1 MKQVLNLQ
9 FRNTKKTC
17 IDIYIISF
25 CQVACDVESI
35 TRKFDESQI
44 DQETSNRQIYQ
55 IPPPP
60 LFLIAFLHLHLSLAG
75 TDFGNNLNL

>member
-1 MKQVLNLQ
+1 MKQVLNK

-17 IDIYIISF
+17 IDIYIIISF
-25 CQVACDVESI
+25 CQVACDVENI

-55 IPPPP
+55 IYPPP
-60 LFLIAFLHLHLSLAG
+60 LFLTAFLHLHLSLAG
-75 TDFGNNLNL
+75 GNFGNNLNL